1 MTVDEV
7 KDHYGTESDAD
18 LARVLKKTRGAI
30 SKWRSYEIPA
40 STQVILQI
48 QSKDKFGN
56 LNRLNQLSPDYRFKE
71 KLINS
76 RTKMDISKETK
87 TALHKMVHQSN
98 GITPKEIADVVG
110 VSHNTILNYAN
121 PNMENHLPSLKA
133 FEAMLS
139 YTQNPIS
146 LKVWAHKLDF
156 MLVPVDQAE
165 GKNHQLGVLESL
177 LGMNVGNGSANKQ
190 VLSALEDGVVIPSEM
205 DETDRI
211 LEEIEHKIQS
221 LRKAMKQVCKVF
233 TSYTTRKSLISEIR
247 LFNSNSTARRK

>member
-1 MTVDEV
+1 
-7 KDHYGTESDAD
+7 
-18 LARVLKKTRGAI
+18 
-30 SKWRSYEIPA
+30 
-40 STQVILQI
+40 
-48 QSKDKFGN
+48 
-56 LNRLNQLSPDYRFKE
+56 
-71 KLINS
+71 
-76 RTKMDISKETK
+76 MDISKETK

-110 VSHNTILNYAN
+110 VSHNTILSYAN
-121 PNMENHLPSLKA
+121 PNMENHLPSLKV

-177 LGMNVGNGSANKQ
+177 LGINVGSGSANKQ
-190 VLSALEDGVVIPSEM
+190 VLSALEDGVMTPSEM

-221 LRKAMKQVCKVF
+221 LRKAMK
-233 TSYTTRKSLISEIR
+233 
-247 LFNSNSTARRK
+247 